1 MGEATW
7 IVLDMC
13 GAVDG
18 AGDGIELAEI
28 RKLFQRLEQ
37 DTVSPDTVR
46 YTVTC
51 KCGVGSIP
59 K

>member
-1 MGEATW
+1 M
-7 IVLDMC
+7 V
-13 GAVDG
+13 
-18 AGDGIELAEI
+18 GDGIELAEI
-28 RKLFQRLEQ
+28 LKLIQRLEQ